1 MKHLFSGLLIVL
13 WGSLLSSCS
22 PPPDDK
28 QSDTVR
34 IHWVRDPEN
43 LDPLV
48 VDNSSA
54 YEVANLTNCS
64 LLCADDS
71 TLDYV
76 PWLAEAFPTAKRN
89 GDTLLVSYRLRPEAT
104 WDNGTPVLARDV
116 AFTLKVMN
124 CPGLPIEMDQAMFGF
139 VRDIR
144 LDPADPRRFTLV
156 CLGVSPD
163 HIRTSGDYSI
173 LPEYVLDPQGQL
185 RTVPLP
191 RMAQSAATPVIQ
203 DFVRRYQALQLAGH
217 PERLPGCGPYRVS
230 NWQKGRFLTLT
241 RKAAWWADA
250 LPAPPPQ
257 LRAYPAR
264 LVYQIIPDAAT
275 ATLALRRGELDL
287 YPLTPASEF
296 ARLQKSTAEQ
306 QKLMFSV
313 TDSYDFLAAS
323 FNMRPNVARDAL
335 TRQALSMLF
344 DVPALIRGTQQGK
357 ALRSASLISPRI
369 RQYYNDSLPLPA
381 FSPAQARVLLS
392 QAGWQQPPAGL
403 WQRPTKKG
411 TTERLQ
417 VKLHYRAGEPSFETI
432 ALQFKSAAAGLGI
445 PVELYPTEQ
454 SLLSRQARAGQTD
467 ITLRTFTGNPFS
479 YDFTPLLHSR
489 GFGASNTSGFST
501 PLSDALI
508 EQIATTDQP
517 VLKAR
522 LLRKFQRLL
531 YQERPF
537 TVLYF
542 LPHRTAATRRLG
554 TVPVTGIRPGY
565 VAARIRPAAS
575 R

>member
-1 MKHLFSGLLIVL
+1 MKHLSLGWLALFWSFGLP
-13 WGSLLSSCS
+13 SCS
-22 PPPDDK
+22 PPTTGNNAG
-28 QSDTVR
+28 TVR
-34 IHWVRDPEN
+34 IHWVKDPEN

-76 PWLAEAFPTAKRN
+76 PWLAEAFPTVARQ
-89 GDTLLVSYRLRPEAT
+89 GDTLLVSYRLRPEAA

-144 LDPADPRRFTLV
+144 LDPADPRRLTLV
-156 CLGVSPD
+156 CLGASPD

-173 LPEYVLDPQGQL
+173 LPEYALDPQGKL
-185 RTVPLP
+185 RSIPLP
-191 RMAQSAATPVIQ
+191 RMAQSGTAPVIQ
-203 DFVRRYQALQLAGH
+203 EFVRQYKELQLAGH
-217 PERLPGCGPYRVS
+217 PERLPGCGPYQVS

-241 RKAAWWADA
+241 RKPTWWADA
-250 LPAPPPQ
+250 LPTAPPQ
-257 LRAYPAR
+257 LRAIPSR

-287 YPLTPASEF
+287 YPMMPAGEF
-296 ARLQKSTAEQ
+296 DRLQQSTSEGRDLVFTA
-306 QKLMFSV
+306 
-313 TDSYDFLAAS
+313 TDSYDFLAAN
-323 FNMRPNVARDAL
+323 FNMRPNASRDSL
-335 TRQALSMLF
+335 TRQALSALF
-344 DVPALIRGTQQGK
+344 DAPALIRATQRGK
-357 ALRSASLISPRI
+357 AMRSVSLISPRI

-381 FSPAQARVLLS
+381 FSPTQARLLLR
-392 QAGWQQPPAGL
+392 QAGWQQPKTGL
-403 WQRPTKKG
+403 WERQTAKG

-417 VKLHYRAGEPSFETI
+417 VKLHYRTGEPAFETI
-432 ALQFKSAAAGLGI
+432 ALQFKSAAATLGI

-454 SLLSRQARAGQTD
+454 SLLSRQARAGETD
-467 ITLRTFTGNPFS
+467 MTLRTFTGNPFS

-489 GFGASNTSGFST
+489 GLGASNTSGFST
-501 PLSDALI
+501 PLSDKLI
-508 EQIATTDQP
+508 EQIAVAESPAQ
-517 VLKAR
+517 KAR

-542 LPHRTAATRRLG
+542 LPYRAVASRRLG
-554 TVPVTGIRPGY
+554 RVPVTGIRPGY
-565 VAARIRPAAS
+565 AAARIQPATT